1 MLTGIP
7 IICLGGKMKGE
18 SNEVDG
24 TNSLDSRRHK
34 INKSNFLDEEIA
46 ATALFESRHYVF
58 SCLDE

>member
-1 MLTGIP
+1 
-7 IICLGGKMKGE
+7 MKGE